1 MRVTKGGK
9 TTLCLRKT
17 DVNCKNRKNHMVI
30 AKSLILMRNEFVLR
44 EFHLGKLF
52 KTPISERWGSR
63 FV

>member
-17 DVNCKNRKNHMVI
+17 NVKCKNLKNHMVI

-44 EFHLGKLF
+44 EFHL
-52 KTPISERWGSR
+52 
-63 FV
+63 V

>member
-9 TTLCLRKT
+9 TTLYLRKN

-44 EFHLGKLF
+44 EFHL
-52 KTPISERWGSR
+52 
-63 FV
+63 V